1 MSLVD
6 DYEAIR
12 RAVEDLKREENP
24 LKEVPDGVGLQPDPG
39 IYASGPKGSLSNG
52 SLEAAVN
59 EAMEKLKE
67 KLQDPSHTHDP
78 QAPTPTAPTSYVR
91 CYRWFLDRPNPAL
104 RMLPEV
110 RKTSNRT

>member
-24 LKEVPDGVGLQPDPG
+24 LKEVPDGVGLQAGATQTTP
-39 IYASGPKGSLSNG
+39 YAMGTKGSLSGG

-59 EAMEKLKE
+59 EAMERLKE
-67 KLQDPSHTHDP
+67 SMY
-78 QAPTPTAPTSYVR
+78 ASTPTATPTPTSYVR
-91 CYRWFLDRPNPAL
+91 YTAWFMDQRHTL
-104 RMLPEV
+104 RLLPGV
-110 RKTSNRT
+110 QKTTNRT